1 MGEQKGRHFR
11 LALLPLQLVENREEG
26 GWGAVQA
33 AQHRQGFPVSLIFEG
48 AGVGVA
54 NEALGDALDRIVVAA
69 DQSAITV
76 KITEGIREGAV
87 TPGVLITVLIANATL
102 RSSVAIEAMAGNRS
116 GRARRWRR
124 RKSDGLAVKANGV
137 VPNRAEPEA

>member
-1 MGEQKGRHFR
+1 M
-11 LALLPLQLVENREEG
+11 AI
-26 GWGAVQA
+26 AM
-33 AQHRQGFPVSLIFEG
+33 
-48 AGVGVA
+48 
-54 NEALGDALDRIVVAA
+54 
-69 DQSAITV
+69 AITV

-87 TPGVLITVLIANATL
+87 TPGVLITLLIANATL
-102 RSSVAIEAMAGNRS
+102 RSRVAIEAMAGNRS